1 MEDDDNRLIATLFT
15 VNYCHYCG
23 IPLQLSRDTGLSKSC
38 AYKEFRFPPPFA
50 GKKKEKKTKKL
61 PPIPE
66 NMLPR
71 RHNSFEEVDLNE
83 FVPLPSISP
92 TIVTEKVKLH

>member
-1 MEDDDNRLIATLFT
+1 MSWLTCR
-15 VNYCHYCG
+15 YCG

-38 AYKEFRFPPPFA
+38 AYKEFRFPPPFG
-50 GKKKEKKTKKL
+50 GKKKDKKKKKL

-71 RHNSFEEVDLNE
+71 RHNSFEEVDLEE
-83 FVPLPSISP
+83 FVPLPPISP
-92 TIVTEKVKLH
+92 VMVSEEKVTLILCVSIG